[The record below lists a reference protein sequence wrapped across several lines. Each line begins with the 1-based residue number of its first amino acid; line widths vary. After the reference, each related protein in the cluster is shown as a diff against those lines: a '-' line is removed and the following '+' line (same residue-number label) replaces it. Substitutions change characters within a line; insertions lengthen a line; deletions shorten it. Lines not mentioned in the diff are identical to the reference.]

1 MAEVVETKEEKPN
14 RKGTG
19 GGRPKKAEGELF
31 NKRITI
37 LVQDS
42 FREKM
47 KADMKMKGKRSMTD
61 YVIAAIEEYM
71 NK

>member
-1 MAEVVETKEEKPN
+1 MEEEKKEDKPK

-19 GGRPKKAEGELF
+19 GGRPKKTEGELY

-42 FREKM
+42 FRKKM
-47 KADMKMKGKRSMTD
+47 KADVEKKGKRSMTD
-61 YVIAAIEEYM
+61 YIIAAIEEYM
-71 NK
+71 KK